1 MSRRQVTTALA
12 ERWRADAGN
21 YPARVAW
28 APGGAQVAVA
38 VAPGPVLL
46 LDGAT
51 GEPAGAPAGHADGAS
66 CVDWSP
72 DGAVLASGGH
82 DGAVRLWG
90 PAGEEVAEL
99 AAGAPWVEQVAWSED
114 GMLLATAAGKVVRVW
129 TRDGVLAAELPR
141 QASTVTAL
149 GWRPGARALPELATA
164 CYGGARLWRI
174 GGGGGDGAGAGATG
188 GAGTAPGHVEEP
200 PQVAAAERKGSILTA
215 LWSPDGLRVATGA
228 QDGLIHI
235 WHPENDDKLEMGP
248 YPSKVRTMAWSA
260 KAGVL
265 ATIAGDM
272 LVLWSFTG
280 AGPAGKKPAMLKGHR
295 EEVLAVAAQER
306 GPLLASGDADGVV
319 AVWSPQG
326 RSRPLTTV
334 DLGDAVE
341 QLAWAPCDRVL
352 LAACAGGE
360 VVALELE

>member
-12 ERWRADAGN
+12 ERWRADAGD
-21 YPARVAW
+21 YPAGIAW

-51 GEPAGAPAGHADGAS
+51 GEPAGTPAGHAGGAS
-66 CVDWSP
+66 CVAWSSAP
-72 DGAVLASGGH
+72 NGPLLASGGH

-90 PAGEEVAEL
+90 AAGEAVAEL
-99 AAGAPWVEQVAWSED
+99 AAGASWVEQVAWSED
-114 GMLLATAAGKVVRVW
+114 GDLLATAAGKVVRVW
-129 TRDGVLAAELPR
+129 TREGVLVAELPR

-149 GWRPGARALPELATA
+149 GWRPGKRALPELATA

-174 GGGGGDGAGAGATG
+174 GGGSS
-188 GAGTAPGHVEEP
+188 AGTAPGQVEEP
-200 PQVAAAERKGSILTA
+200 PQVAAAEWKGSVLA
-215 LWSPDGLRVATGA
+215 ASWSPDGRRVATGA

-260 KAGVL
+260 AAGLLV
-265 ATIAGDM
+265 TIAGEL

-280 AGPAGKKPAMLKGHR
+280 AGPAGKKPAMLKGHE
-295 EEVLAVAAQER
+295 EEVLAVAAQAR
-306 GPLLASGDADGVV
+306 GPLLASGDADGMV

-326 RSRPLTTV
+326 RRRPLVTAG
-334 DLGDAVE
+334 LGDAVE
-341 QLAWAPCDRVL
+341 RLAWAPGDRVL
-352 LAACAGGE
+352 LAACARGE

>member
-1 MSRRQVTTALA
+1 MSRQQVTTALA
-12 ERWRADAGN
+12 ERWRADAGD
-21 YPARVAW
+21 YPAGIAW
-28 APGGAQVAVA
+28 APGGALVAVA
-38 VAPGPVLL
+38 AAPGPVLL

-51 GEPAGAPAGHADGAS
+51 GEPVGTPAGHADGAS
-66 CVDWSP
+66 CVAWSDDP
-72 DGAVLASGGH
+72 AGLLLASGGH
-82 DGAVRLWG
+82 DGAVRLWRPG
-90 PAGEEVAEL
+90 GDLVAEL
-99 AAGAPWVEQVAWSED
+99 VAGAPWVEQVAWSED
-114 GMLLATAAGKVVRVW
+114 GQLLATAAGKIVRVW
-129 TRDGVLAAELPR
+129 TREGVLAAELPR
-141 QASTVTAL
+141 QASTVTAI
-149 GWRPGARALPELATA
+149 GWRPGKLALPKLATA

-174 GGGGGDGAGAGATG
+174 GGGAARAAG
-188 GAGTAPGHVEEP
+188 GAGTACGQVEEP
-200 PQVAAAERKGSILTA
+200 PQVAAAEWKGSVLA
-215 LWSPDGLRVATGA
+215 ASWSPDGRRVATGA

-260 KAGVL
+260 SAGMLV
-265 ATIAGDM
+265 TIAGDL

-280 AGPAGKKPAMLKGHR
+280 AGPAGKKPVMLKGHE
-295 EEVLAVAAQER
+295 EEVLAVAAQAR

-326 RSRPLTTV
+326 RRRPLTTV

-341 QLAWAPCDRVL
+341 RLAWSPGDRVL

>member
-1 MSRRQVTTALA
+1 
-12 ERWRADAGN
+12 
-21 YPARVAW
+21 
-28 APGGAQVAVA
+28 
-38 VAPGPVLL
+38 
-46 LDGAT
+46 
-51 GEPAGAPAGHADGAS
+51 
-66 CVDWSP
+66 
-72 DGAVLASGGH
+72 VLASGGH

-90 PAGEEVAEL
+90 PGGDLVAEL

-114 GMLLATAAGKVVRVW
+114 SQLLATAAGKVVRVW
-129 TRDGVLAAELPR
+129 TREGVLVAELPR

-149 GWRPGARALPELATA
+149 GWRPGTRALPELATA

-174 GGGGGDGAGAGATG
+174 GGAGA
-188 GAGTAPGHVEEP
+188 APGQVEEP
-200 PQVAAAERKGSILTA
+200 PQVAAEEWKGSVLA
-215 LWSPDGLRVATGA
+215 ASWSPDGRRVATGA

-265 ATIAGDM
+265 ATIAGEL
-272 LVLWSFTG
+272 LVLWSFSG
-280 AGPAGKKPAMLKGHR
+280 AGPAGKKPAMLKGHK

-326 RSRPLTTV
+326 RSRPLVMV
-334 DLGDAVE
+334 DLDDAVE
-341 QLAWAPCDRVL
+341 QLAWAPGDRVL